1 MYLSEVADRCLQLRV
16 GQQQLTSS
24 RANDAFCQFSVFSC
38 WFAVVA
44 IQQEERLGL
53 GQAGSTKCRGKD
65 VLQAF
70 RDSWTLLG
78 GLPSSSEHRCVIL
91 PSSAIMFT
99 GCSMSPSLCS
109 NLPCPFTVLKI
120 KPQAGSLPLE
130 NT

>member
-1 MYLSEVADRCLQLRV
+1 M
-16 GQQQLTSS
+16 
-24 RANDAFCQFSVFSC
+24 
-38 WFAVVA
+38 
-44 IQQEERLGL
+44 
-53 GQAGSTKCRGKD
+53 
-65 VLQAF
+65 LQAF

-99 GCSMSPSLCS
+99 GCSVSPSLCS